1 MADYTV
7 TLSDD
12 EEKALDWYIA
22 NVVTPISDPK
32 DLPDK
37 KTLVDGAVH
46 GFVEPKVKMM
56 IDDQTVALDQV
67 WTKLTSQLHW
77 QTRREYFQ
85 RLVKRVLLTL
95 NGL

>member
-46 GFVEPKVKMM
+46 GFVQPKVKMM

-67 WTKLTSQLHW
+67 WTKLSVEDKATIDAIIEK
-77 QTRREYFQ
+77 TKE
-85 RLVKRVLLTL
+85 TP
-95 NGL
+95 

>member
-12 EEKALDWYIA
+12 EEKALDWYIT

-37 KTLVDGAVH
+37 KTLVDETVH
-46 GFVEPKVKMM
+46 GLCSRK
-56 IDDQTVALDQV
+56 
-67 WTKLTSQLHW
+67 S
-77 QTRREYFQ
+77 R
-85 RLVKRVLLTL
+85 
-95 NGL
+95 